1 MRSGVILPL
10 LLSLS
15 AGSAWGEGASKHGV
29 EIVFVAPDGSDY
41 QQTEAHFRL
50 DGAALAVP
58 DGSSPGQR
66 YLLFAGDLPV
76 GDHRLDVDLQY
87 RRGDASF
94 FSRGTRAMV
103 QVKGSADFQVETGR
117 HLVITGR
124 IQIRTEKGVAVP
136 SFLAGISASAAPP
149 EVPVASQDRVSPP
162 AVHPVSHTGPVSP
175 VPEAVTAV
183 ARQPLTPVA
192 TPDAPPKPAAAPLTA
207 KPAAGVVP
215 AKAPT
220 VAPKID
226 PVQVAARQPDEAPGL
241 TQHVKPKPKTK
252 PKRRRQLTAMER
264 LRHHLRTVAGQ
275 PAAPPAKPEENPAM
289 ARLRALLRKRANAQ
303 PTP

>member
-1 MRSGVILPL
+1 
-10 LLSLS
+10 
-15 AGSAWGEGASKHGV
+15 V

-41 QQTEAHFRL
+41 QQTEAHFGL
-50 DGAALAVP
+50 DGEALAVP

-136 SFLAGISASAAPP
+136 SFLAGISASAAPQEAVAAAQAP
-149 EVPVASQDRVSPP
+149 VPPP
-162 AVHPVSHTGPVSP
+162 AVPPESHQEPAR
-175 VPEAVTAV
+175 AVTAV
-183 ARQPLTPVA
+183 ATPPPPAIPPGAPGQPAPVPPVA
-192 TPDAPPKPAAAPLTA
+192 KAADRPVPAESPSVAAKSAPPAVASLAPADP
-207 KPAAGVVP
+207 PARIRRP
-215 AKAPT
+215 
-220 VAPKID
+220 
-226 PVQVAARQPDEAPGL
+226 
-241 TQHVKPKPKTK
+241 KPKPK
-252 PKRRRQLTAMER
+252 PAPRHQLSAMER
-264 LRHHLRTVAGQ
+264 LRQHLRAVAGRS
-275 PAAPPAKPEENPAM
+275 PPPPPKKAEDPAM
-289 ARLRALLRKRANAQ
+289 ARLRELLRKRASAQ
-303 PTP
+303 STP